1 MQKPTR
7 QQVIIG
13 CVAGVAVAALG
24 TLGVFAVLT
33 GGFTHAAGQAP
44 AQQSQQQST
53 QQSQQTTQKKDDSQA
68 QSGQKKDGT
77 TTQPTGQSST
87 PSSNQS
93 TGQSSQGSQSQSTTT
108 GDNQNTAPSQAQSAE
123 DAAIAQATARGKMV
137 ATGTIACP
145 TVAERAA
152 QVDYSVPEFAND
164 NSALTLLM
172 LDSPMTVT
180 AYFGGQDGHTG
191 QVSSIALPNDEM
203 YRRFNGQ
210 RVTIAVDNW
219 GAFPSDI
226 ASKLYD
232 IILGPRTGLELIYPA

>member
-44 AQQSQQQST
+44 IQQSQQQST

-68 QSGQKKDGT
+68 QSGQKNDGT
-77 TTQPTGQSST
+77 TTQPTGQSS
-87 PSSNQS
+87 
-93 TGQSSQGSQSQSTTT
+93 QGGQSQSTTT
-108 GDNQNTAPSQAQSAE
+108 GDNQDAAPTQAQSDE
-123 DAAIAQATARGKMV
+123 DAAIAQAIARGKMV

-152 QVDYSVPEFAND
+152 QVDYSVPEFASD

-191 QVSSIALPNDEM
+191 QVTSIGLPNDEM
-203 YRRFNGQ
+203 YRRLNGQ

-219 GAFPSDI
+219 GAFPSDS

-232 IILGPRTGLELIYPA
+232 IILGPRTGLELVYPA

>member
-13 CVAGVAVAALG
+13 SVAAVAVAAVG

-44 AQQSQQQST
+44 AQQQST

-68 QSGQKKDGT
+68 QSGQKKDGSGQASGQSA
-77 TTQPTGQSST
+77 TQPTGQSS
-87 PSSNQS
+87 
-93 TGQSSQGSQSQSTTT
+93 QGGQSQSTTT
-108 GDNQNTAPSQAQSAE
+108 GDNQNAAPAQPQSDE
-123 DAAIAQATARGKMV
+123 DAAIAQAIARGKMV

-180 AYFGGQDGHTG
+180 AYFGGQEGHTG
-191 QVSSIALPNDEM
+191 QVTSIGLPNDEM
-203 YRRFNGQ
+203 YRRLNGQ

-232 IILGPRTGLELIYPA
+232 IILGPRTGLELVYPA

>member
-1 MQKPTR
+1 
-7 QQVIIG
+7 
-13 CVAGVAVAALG
+13 
-24 TLGVFAVLT
+24 
-33 GGFTHAAGQAP
+33 
-44 AQQSQQQST
+44 
-53 QQSQQTTQKKDDSQA
+53 
-68 QSGQKKDGT
+68 
-77 TTQPTGQSST
+77 
-87 PSSNQS
+87 
-93 TGQSSQGSQSQSTTT
+93 
-108 GDNQNTAPSQAQSAE
+108 
-123 DAAIAQATARGKMV
+123 MV

-191 QVSSIALPNDEM
+191 QVTSIGLPNDEM
-203 YRRFNGQ
+203 YRRLNGQ

-232 IILGPRTGLELIYPA
+232 IILGPRTGLELVYPA

>member
-77 TTQPTGQSST
+77 STQPTGQSS
-87 PSSNQS
+87 
-93 TGQSSQGSQSQSTTT
+93 QGGQSQSTTT
-108 GDNQNTAPSQAQSAE
+108 GAGQDAAPTQAQSDE
-123 DAAIAQATARGKMV
+123 DAAIAQAIARGKMV

-191 QVSSIALPNDEM
+191 QVTSIGLPNDEM
-203 YRRFNGQ
+203 YRRLNGQ

-232 IILGPRTGLELIYPA
+232 IILGPRTGLELVYPA

>member
-44 AQQSQQQST
+44 AQQSQQQPT

-68 QSGQKKDGT
+68 QSGQKNDGT

-87 PSSNQS
+87 QS
-93 TGQSSQGSQSQSTTT
+93 TGQSQSTTT
-108 GDNQNTAPSQAQSAE
+108 GDNQNAAPTQAQSDE
-123 DAAIAQATARGKMV
+123 DAAIAQAIARGKMV

-152 QVDYSVPEFAND
+152 QVDYSVPEFASD
-164 NSALTLLM
+164 NTALTLLV

-191 QVSSIALPNDEM
+191 QVTSIGLPNDEM

-232 IILGPRTGLELIYPA
+232 IILGPRTGLELVYPA

>member
-7 QQVIIG
+7 QHVIIG

-77 TTQPTGQSST
+77 STQPTGQSS
-87 PSSNQS
+87 
-93 TGQSSQGSQSQSTTT
+93 QGGQSQSTTT
-108 GDNQNTAPSQAQSAE
+108 GAGQDAAPTQAQSDE
-123 DAAIAQATARGKMV
+123 DAAIAQAIARGKMV

-152 QVDYSVPEFAND
+152 QVDYSVPEFASD

-191 QVSSIALPNDEM
+191 QVTSIGLPNDEM
-203 YRRFNGQ
+203 YRRLNGQ

-232 IILGPRTGLELIYPA
+232 IILGPRTGLELVYPA

>member
-44 AQQSQQQST
+44 AQQST

-77 TTQPTGQSST
+77 
-87 PSSNQS
+87 SNQS

-108 GDNQNTAPSQAQSAE
+108 GDNQNAAPAQAQSDE
-123 DAAIAQATARGKMV
+123 DAAIAQAIARGKMV

-152 QVDYSVPEFAND
+152 QVDYSVPEFASD

-191 QVSSIALPNDEM
+191 QVTSIGLPNDEM
-203 YRRFNGQ
+203 YRRLNGQ

-232 IILGPRTGLELIYPA
+232 IILGPRTGLELVYPA

>member
-44 AQQSQQQST
+44 VQQSQQQST

-68 QSGQKKDGT
+68 QSGQKNDGT
-77 TTQPTGQSST
+77 TTQPTGQSS
-87 PSSNQS
+87 
-93 TGQSSQGSQSQSTTT
+93 QGGQSQSTTT
-108 GDNQNTAPSQAQSAE
+108 GAGQDAAPTQAQSDE
-123 DAAIAQATARGKMV
+123 DAAIAQAIARGKMV

-191 QVSSIALPNDEM
+191 QVTSIGLPNDEM

-232 IILGPRTGLELIYPA
+232 IILGPRTGLELVYPA

>member
-68 QSGQKKDGT
+68 QSSQKAGGESGKPSGT
-77 TTQPTGQSST
+77 DQPAQDDQPAQPQAT
-87 PSSNQS
+87 S
-93 TGQSSQGSQSQSTTT
+93 TGDAYYDSL
-108 GDNQNTAPSQAQSAE
+108 PE
-123 DAAIAQATARGKMV
+123 DLRARRDSAIAAAC
-137 ATGTIACP
+137 ATGKSVAYGTVVCT

-152 QVDYSVPEFAND
+152 QVNYNVPEFASD
-164 NSALTLLM
+164 NTALTLLV

-191 QVSSIALPNDEM
+191 QVTSICLPNDEA
-203 YRRFNGQ
+203 YRRYNGQ
-210 RVTIAVDNW
+210 HITIAVDNW

-232 IILGPRTGLELIYPA
+232 IILGDRAGLEFVYPA

>member
-44 AQQSQQQST
+44 VQQSQ

-68 QSGQKKDGT
+68 QSDKKKDGSDQASGQSS
-77 TTQPTGQSST
+77 TQPTG
-87 PSSNQS
+87 
-93 TGQSSQGSQSQSTTT
+93 QSQSTTT
-108 GDNQNTAPSQAQSAE
+108 GDNQNAAPTQAQSDE
-123 DAAIAQATARGKMV
+123 DAAIAQAIARGKMV

-152 QVDYSVPEFAND
+152 QVDYSVPEFASD

-191 QVSSIALPNDEM
+191 QVSSIGLPNDEM
-203 YRRFNGQ
+203 YRRLNGQ

-232 IILGPRTGLELIYPA
+232 IILGPRTGLELVYPVQTK

>member
-44 AQQSQQQST
+44 AQQSQQQS
-53 QQSQQTTQKKDDSQA
+53 QQTIQKKDDSQA
-68 QSGQKKDGT
+68 QSDQKKDGT
-77 TTQPTGQSST
+77 STQPTS
-87 PSSNQS
+87 
-93 TGQSSQGSQSQSTTT
+93 QSSQGGQSQSSTT
-108 GDNQNTAPSQAQSAE
+108 GDNQNAAPTQAQSDE
-123 DAAIAQATARGKMV
+123 DAAIAQAIARGKMV

-152 QVDYSVPEFAND
+152 QVDYSVPEFASD

-191 QVSSIALPNDEM
+191 QATSLGLPNDEM
-203 YRRFNGQ
+203 YRRLNGQ

-232 IILGPRTGLELIYPA
+232 IILGPRTGLELVYPA

>member
-68 QSGQKKDGT
+68 QSDQKKDGT
-77 TTQPTGQSST
+77 TTQP
-87 PSSNQS
+87 

-108 GDNQNTAPSQAQSAE
+108 GDNQSAAPAQAQSDE
-123 DAAIAQATARGKMV
+123 DAAIAQAIARGKMV
-137 ATGTIACP
+137 ATGTVACP

-152 QVDYSVPEFAND
+152 QVDYSVPEFASD

-191 QVSSIALPNDEM
+191 QVTSIALPNDEM
-203 YRRFNGQ
+203 YRRLNGQ

-232 IILGPRTGLELIYPA
+232 IILGPRTGLELVYPA

>member
-68 QSGQKKDGT
+68 QSDQKKDGS
-77 TTQPTGQSST
+77 GQSST
-87 PSSNQS
+87 QSSTQS
-93 TGQSSQGSQSQSTTT
+93 TGQSQSTTA
-108 GDNQNTAPSQAQSAE
+108 GAGQDAAPTQPQSDE
-123 DAAIAQATARGKMV
+123 DAAIAQAIARGKMV

-191 QVSSIALPNDEM
+191 QVTSIGLPNDEM
-203 YRRFNGQ
+203 YRRLNGQ

-232 IILGPRTGLELIYPA
+232 IILGQRTGLELVYPA

>member
-77 TTQPTGQSST
+77 STQP
-87 PSSNQS
+87 

-108 GDNQNTAPSQAQSAE
+108 GDNQSAAPAQAQSDE
-123 DAAIAQATARGKMV
+123 DAAIAQAIARGKMV
-137 ATGTIACP
+137 ATGTVACP

-152 QVDYSVPEFAND
+152 QVDYSVPEFASD

-191 QVSSIALPNDEM
+191 QVTSIALPNDEM
-203 YRRFNGQ
+203 YRRLNGQ

-232 IILGPRTGLELIYPA
+232 IILGPRTGLELVYPA

>member
-68 QSGQKKDGT
+68 QSGQKKDDT
-77 TTQPTGQSST
+77 TTQPTGQSS
-87 PSSNQS
+87 
-93 TGQSSQGSQSQSTTT
+93 QGGQSQSTTT
-108 GDNQNTAPSQAQSAE
+108 GDNQNAAPTQAQSDE
-123 DAAIAQATARGKMV
+123 DAAIAQAIARGKMV

-191 QVSSIALPNDEM
+191 QVTSIGLPNDEM
-203 YRRFNGQ
+203 YRRLNGQ

-232 IILGPRTGLELIYPA
+232 IILGPRTGLELVYPA

>member
-13 CVAGVAVAALG
+13 SVAAVAVAAVG

-44 AQQSQQQST
+44 AQQQST
-53 QQSQQTTQKKDDSQA
+53 QQSQQTTQKKDDSQT
-68 QSGQKKDGT
+68 QSGQKKDGSG
-77 TTQPTGQSST
+77 QASGQSST
-87 PSSNQS
+87 QSSTQS
-93 TGQSSQGSQSQSTTT
+93 TGQSQSTTT
-108 GDNQNTAPSQAQSAE
+108 GAGQDAAPAQAQSDE
-123 DAAIAQATARGKMV
+123 DAAIAQAIARGKMV
-137 ATGTIACP
+137 ATGTIVCP

-191 QVSSIALPNDEM
+191 QVTSIGLPNDEM

-226 ASKLYD
+226 AAKLYD
-232 IILGPRTGLELIYPA
+232 IILGPRTGLELVYPA

>member
-1 MQKPTR
+1 MQLKNLWNEKN
-7 QQVIIG
+7 V
-13 CVAGVAVAALG
+13 
-24 TLGVFAVLT
+24 TLSFEVF
-33 GGFTHAAGQAP
+33 P
-44 AQQSQQQST
+44 N
-53 QQSQQTTQKKDDSQA
+53 KKDSDFETVRAAAEAIARLKPDFMSVTYGA
-68 QSGQKKDGT
+68 GG
-77 TTQPTGQSST
+77 ST
-87 PSSNQS
+87 AA
-93 TGQSSQGSQSQSTTT
+93 
-108 GDNQNTAPSQAQSAE
+108 NT
-123 DAAIAQATARGKMV
+123 AAIAQAIARGKMV

-191 QVSSIALPNDEM
+191 QVNSIGLPNDEM
-203 YRRFNGQ
+203 YRRLNGQ

-232 IILGPRTGLELIYPA
+232 IILGPRTGLELVYPA

>member
-44 AQQSQQQST
+44 AQQSQQQSS
-53 QQSQQTTQKKDDSQA
+53 QQSQQTTLKKDDSQA

-77 TTQPTGQSST
+77 STQPTGQSS
-87 PSSNQS
+87 
-93 TGQSSQGSQSQSTTT
+93 QGGQSQSTTT
-108 GDNQNTAPSQAQSAE
+108 GAGQDAAPTQAQSDE
-123 DAAIAQATARGKMV
+123 DAAIAQAIARGKMV

-191 QVSSIALPNDEM
+191 QVTSIGLPNDEM
-203 YRRFNGQ
+203 YRRLNGQ

-232 IILGPRTGLELIYPA
+232 IILGPRTGLELVYPA

>member
-68 QSGQKKDGT
+68 QSGQKNDGT
-77 TTQPTGQSST
+77 TTQPTGQSS
-87 PSSNQS
+87 
-93 TGQSSQGSQSQSTTT
+93 QGGQSQSSTT
-108 GDNQNTAPSQAQSAE
+108 GDNQNAAPTQAQSDE
-123 DAAIAQATARGKMV
+123 DAAIAQAIARGKMV

-152 QVDYSVPEFAND
+152 QVDYSVPEFASD

-191 QVSSIALPNDEM
+191 QVTSIGLPNDEM
-203 YRRFNGQ
+203 YRRLNGQ

-232 IILGPRTGLELIYPA
+232 IILGPRTGLELVYPA

>member
-68 QSGQKKDGT
+68 QSGQKKDGS
-77 TTQPTGQSST
+77 GQSST
-87 PSSNQS
+87 QSSTQS
-93 TGQSSQGSQSQSTTT
+93 TGQSQSTTT
-108 GDNQNTAPSQAQSAE
+108 GDNQNAAPTQAQSAE

-152 QVDYSVPEFAND
+152 QVNYNVPEFASD
-164 NSALTLLM
+164 NTALTLLM

-191 QVSSIALPNDEM
+191 QVTSIGLPNDEM
-203 YRRFNGQ
+203 YRRLNGQ

-232 IILGPRTGLELIYPA
+232 IILGPRTGLELVYPA

>member
-68 QSGQKKDGT
+68 QSDQKKDGT
-77 TTQPTGQSST
+77 STQPTG
-87 PSSNQS
+87 
-93 TGQSSQGSQSQSTTT
+93 QSQSTTT
-108 GDNQNTAPSQAQSAE
+108 GDNQDAAPAQAQSDE
-123 DAAIAQATARGKMV
+123 DAAIAQAIARGKMV

-152 QVDYSVPEFAND
+152 QVDYSVPEFASD

-191 QVSSIALPNDEM
+191 QVTSIGLPNDEM
-203 YRRFNGQ
+203 YRRLNGQ

-232 IILGPRTGLELIYPA
+232 IILGPRTGLELVYPA

>member
-13 CVAGVAVAALG
+13 CVAGVVVAALG

-53 QQSQQTTQKKDDSQA
+53 QQSQQTTQKKEGSQA

-77 TTQPTGQSST
+77 SAQPTGQSS
-87 PSSNQS
+87 
-93 TGQSSQGSQSQSTTT
+93 QGGQSQSTTT
-108 GDNQNTAPSQAQSAE
+108 GDNQNASPTQAQSDE
-123 DAAIAQATARGKMV
+123 DAAIAQAIARGKMV

-191 QVSSIALPNDEM
+191 QVTSIGLPNDEM
-203 YRRFNGQ
+203 YRRLNGQ

-232 IILGPRTGLELIYPA
+232 IILGPRTGLELVYPA

>member
-44 AQQSQQQST
+44 VQQSQQQST

-77 TTQPTGQSST
+77 STQPTGQSST
-87 PSSNQS
+87 QS
-93 TGQSSQGSQSQSTTT
+93 TGQSQSSTT
-108 GDNQNTAPSQAQSAE
+108 GDNQNAAPAQPQSDE
-123 DAAIAQATARGKMV
+123 DAAIAQAIARGKMV

-191 QVSSIALPNDEM
+191 QVTSIGLPNDEM

-232 IILGPRTGLELIYPA
+232 IILGPRTGLELVYPA

>member
-68 QSGQKKDGT
+68 QSGQKKDDT
-77 TTQPTGQSST
+77 TTQPTGQSS
-87 PSSNQS
+87 
-93 TGQSSQGSQSQSTTT
+93 QGGQSQSTTA
-108 GDNQNTAPSQAQSAE
+108 GDNQNAAPTQAQSDE
-123 DAAIAQATARGKMV
+123 DAAIAQAIARGKMV

-191 QVSSIALPNDEM
+191 QVTSIGLPNDEM
-203 YRRFNGQ
+203 YRRLNGQ

-232 IILGPRTGLELIYPA
+232 IILGPRTGLELVYPA

>member
-1 MQKPTR
+1 MQKPKR
-7 QQVIIG
+7 QQLIIG
-13 CVAGVAVAALG
+13 ILAAVAVAAVG
-24 TLGVFAVLT
+24 TLGVIAVLT

-53 QQSQQTTQKKDDSQA
+53 QQSQQS
-68 QSGQKKDGT
+68 
-77 TTQPTGQSST
+77 GQSSI

-93 TGQSSQGSQSQSTTT
+93 TGQSQSTTT
-108 GDNQNTAPSQAQSAE
+108 GDNQTTAPSQAQSAE

-152 QVDYSVPEFAND
+152 QVDYSVPEFASD

-191 QVSSIALPNDEM
+191 QVTSIGLPNDEM

-232 IILGPRTGLELIYPA
+232 IILGPRTGLELVYPA

>member
-13 CVAGVAVAALG
+13 SFAAVAVAALG

-33 GGFTHAAGQAP
+33 GGFTHAAGQAS
-44 AQQSQQQST
+44 AQQSQQSQ

-77 TTQPTGQSST
+77 ST
-87 PSSNQS
+87 QS

-108 GDNQNTAPSQAQSAE
+108 GAGQDAAPAQPQSAE

-137 ATGTIACP
+137 ATGTIVCP

-152 QVDYSVPEFAND
+152 QVGYSVPEFASD

-180 AYFGGQDGHTG
+180 AYFGGQDGYTG

-219 GAFPSDI
+219 GDFPSDI
-226 ASKLYD
+226 AAKLYD
-232 IILGPRTGLELIYPA
+232 IILGERTGLELVYPA

>member
-77 TTQPTGQSST
+77 STQPTGQSST
-87 PSSNQS
+87 QS
-93 TGQSSQGSQSQSTTT
+93 TGQSQSSTT
-108 GDNQNTAPSQAQSAE
+108 GDNQNAAPTQAQSDE
-123 DAAIAQATARGKMV
+123 DAAIAQAIARGKMV

-152 QVDYSVPEFAND
+152 QVDYSVPEFASD

-191 QVSSIALPNDEM
+191 QVTSIGLPNDEM
-203 YRRFNGQ
+203 YRRFNGK
-210 RVTIAVDNW
+210 TITIGVNDW
-219 GAFPSDI
+219 GDFPSDVT
-226 ASKLYD
+226 AFLYD
-232 IILGPRTGLELIYPA
+232 CIVDVEHDGLALVEAPA

>member
-68 QSGQKKDGT
+68 QSGQKKDST
-77 TTQPTGQSST
+77 TAQPTGQSSA
-87 PSSNQS
+87 QS
-93 TGQSSQGSQSQSTTT
+93 TGQSQSTTT
-108 GDNQNTAPSQAQSAE
+108 GAGQDAAPTQAQSDE
-123 DAAIAQATARGKMV
+123 DAAIAQAIARGKMV

-152 QVDYSVPEFAND
+152 QVDYSVPEFASD

-191 QVSSIALPNDEM
+191 QVTSIGLPNDEM
-203 YRRFNGQ
+203 YRRLNGQ

-232 IILGPRTGLELIYPA
+232 IILGPRTGLELVYPA

>member
-33 GGFTHAAGQAP
+33 GGFTHAAGQAL

-77 TTQPTGQSST
+77 STQPTGQSS
-87 PSSNQS
+87 
-93 TGQSSQGSQSQSTTT
+93 QGGQSQSTTT
-108 GDNQNTAPSQAQSAE
+108 GDNQSAAPTQAQSDE
-123 DAAIAQATARGKMV
+123 DAAIAQAIARGKMV

-152 QVDYSVPEFAND
+152 QVDYSVPEFASD

-191 QVSSIALPNDEM
+191 QVTSIGLPNDEM
-203 YRRFNGQ
+203 YRRLNGQ

-232 IILGPRTGLELIYPA
+232 IILGPRTGLELVYPA

>member
-77 TTQPTGQSST
+77 STQPTGQSSQGGK
-87 PSSNQS
+87 S
-93 TGQSSQGSQSQSTTT
+93 QSSTT
-108 GDNQNTAPSQAQSAE
+108 GAGQDAAPVQPQSDE
-123 DAAIAQATARGKMV
+123 DAAIAQAIARGKMV

-191 QVSSIALPNDEM
+191 QVTSIGLPNDEM
-203 YRRFNGQ
+203 YRRLNGQ

-232 IILGPRTGLELIYPA
+232 IILGPRTGLELVYPA

>member
-53 QQSQQTTQKKDDSQA
+53 QQPQQTTQKKDDSQA
-68 QSGQKKDGT
+68 HSGQKKDST
-77 TTQPTGQSST
+77 TAQPTGQSSA
-87 PSSNQS
+87 QS
-93 TGQSSQGSQSQSTTT
+93 TGQSQSTTT
-108 GDNQNTAPSQAQSAE
+108 GAGQDAAPTQAQSDE
-123 DAAIAQATARGKMV
+123 DAAVAQAIARGKMV

-152 QVDYSVPEFAND
+152 QVDYSVPEFASD

-191 QVSSIALPNDEM
+191 QVTSIGLPNDEM
-203 YRRFNGQ
+203 YRRLNGQ
-210 RVTIAVDNW
+210 HVTIAVDNW

-232 IILGPRTGLELIYPA
+232 IILGPRTGLELVYPA

>member
-44 AQQSQQQST
+44 VQQSQQQST

-77 TTQPTGQSST
+77 STQPTG
-87 PSSNQS
+87 P
-93 TGQSSQGSQSQSTTT
+93 SSQGGQSQSTTT
-108 GDNQNTAPSQAQSAE
+108 GDNQSAAPAQAQSDE
-123 DAAIAQATARGKMV
+123 DAAIAQVIARGKMV

-152 QVDYSVPEFAND
+152 QVDYSVPEFASD

-191 QVSSIALPNDEM
+191 QVTSIGLPNDEM
-203 YRRFNGQ
+203 YRRLNGQ

-232 IILGPRTGLELIYPA
+232 IILGPRTGLELVYPA